1 MTPSRPYLLRGIYEW
16 LVDND
21 QTPYLLVDAEA
32 KDVQVPV
39 EHVQDGKIILNISP
53 TATRD
58 LQLGTENVT
67 FSARF
72 GGKPMLVNVP
82 ISSAL
87 ALYSKEN
94 GRGMMF
100 PEEQSMDDPEPPEPN
115 QSTPPHKP
123 FLTLVK

>member
-32 KDVQVPV
+32 DNVQVPGQ
-39 EHVQDGKIILNISP
+39 HVQDGKIILNISP
-53 TATRD
+53 SATRD
-58 LQLGTENVT
+58 LILGNEGVS

-82 ISSAL
+82 ADAAL

-100 PEEQSMDDPEPPEPN
+100 PDEQSMDDPEPPEPDK
-115 QSTPPHKP
+115 SDPPQKP

>member
-1 MTPSRPYLLRGIYEW
+1 MTQSRPYLLRGIYEW

-32 KDVQVPV
+32 ENVRVPV

-53 TATRD
+53 SATRE
-58 LQLGTENVT
+58 LVLGNDGVS

-82 ISSAL
+82 MTAAL

-100 PEEQSMDDPEPPEPN
+100 PDEQSMDDPEPPEPDN
-115 QSTPPHKP
+115 NEPPQKP